1 MNRRVL
7 VLSDALDLIPP
18 GAPLILRD
26 GDRVVLAEQAL
37 EGLMSAEAYR
47 RTEAMHCRVPV
58 ADIVSDADQRIDQLL
73 HGEAFDVLHRQG
85 ERVWGRARRDGIVGW
100 VALDL
105 LSPGAP
111 LARRRVSSVSAALP
125 LNALVSEADEGVSPD
140 DLQSVGDFEREPVA
154 VAERLLGRP
163 HALGARSSFET
174 DCSGLVQQALLAC
187 GLPGP
192 RRSDAQADL
201 GRPIA
206 RDAAQR
212 GDLVVWMAPS
222 HDHDWTGHS
231 AIMVDADQVIHST
244 GARGGVV
251 IETLVEVEAR
261 LIGEGFASA
270 VFRRL

>member
-1 MNRRVL
+1 M
-7 VLSDALDLIPP
+7 
-18 GAPLILRD
+18 
-26 GDRVVLAEQAL
+26 LAEQAL
-37 EGLMSAEAYR
+37 EGLMRAEAYR
-47 RTEAMHCRVPV
+47 RTEPMHCRVPV
-58 ADIVSDADQRIDQLL
+58 ADILSDTDERIDQLL

-85 ERVWGRARRDGIVGW
+85 ERGQMRVWGRARRDGVVGW
-100 VALDL
+100 IALDL

-111 LARRRVSSVSAALP
+111 LPARRVASVTAALP
-125 LNALVSEADEGVSPD
+125 LNALVGEGGEGLSD
-140 DLQSVGDFEREPVA
+140 ADLQPVGDFEREPVA

-212 GDLVVWMAPS
+212 GDLVVWMAPNR
-222 HDHDWTGHS
+222 DHDWTGHS
-231 AIMVDADQVIHST
+231 AIMVDADQVIHAT
-244 GARGGVV
+244 GAHGGVV
-251 IETLVEVEAR
+251 IEALAEVEAR
-261 LIGEGFASA
+261 LTGEGFASA
-270 VFRRL
+270 VFRRI